1 MHFRLRL
8 TFVTQL
14 QFLKGLGMQA
24 VAVTPWF
31 SAKAYRRAGK
41 KSSRNVKSCVLQPL
55 AYDHK
60 TLSTKPP
67 IFFIQTLQYQL
78 LYTLLVP

>member
-1 MHFRLRL
+1 MFSIIK
-8 TFVTQL
+8 FQY
-14 QFLKGLGMQA
+14 LKGLGTQA

-31 SAKAYRRAGK
+31 SAKAYRRVGK

-55 AYDHK
+55 AYDQK

-67 IFFIQTLQYQL
+67 IFVIQTLQFQL
-78 LYTLLVP
+78 LYTLLAP